1 MNKNY
6 RDMISSVLYQ
16 IEKDLIDFLRDE
28 NQDIDRKKMYL
39 DDYMKLVL
47 SITKNEAI
55 REPLSKTK
63 ELYDILQIATIRNRI
78 SHAEYN
84 IVVGDWYAIA
94 AFASNPDV
102 LSSGIFKN
110 ISQKLNLVEE
120 GYITPPSEEWLN
132 HIPQN
137 CIPNNLP
144 EYFDHTITGFIGR
157 NSERVSIKKALL
169 NPRCPI
175 ITITGP
181 GGMGK
186 TAIVFEILKQLSF
199 SHVKEEV
206 FDSIIYVSLKTEEL
220 TSEGVKK
227 NFF

>member
-84 IVVGDWYAIA
+84 IVVGDWCY
-94 AFASNPDV
+94 
-102 LSSGIFKN
+102 
-110 ISQKLNLVEE
+110 
-120 GYITPPSEEWLN
+120 
-132 HIPQN
+132 
-137 CIPNNLP
+137 C
-144 EYFDHTITGFIGR
+144 
-157 NSERVSIKKALL
+157 
-169 NPRCPI
+169 
-175 ITITGP
+175 
-181 GGMGK
+181 
-186 TAIVFEILKQLSF
+186 SF
-199 SHVKEEV
+199 CV
-206 FDSIIYVSLKTEEL
+206 
-220 TSEGVKK
+220 
-227 NFF
+227 